1 MKNNSS
7 NKKSFFTRVG
17 SFIKKN
23 IPLLAGIK
31 YHPQTLEELKKLVND
46 PSVKLS
52 QIDVSNVDSF
62 ENLFKD
68 SKRTDFSGI
77 EKWDTS
83 HVKNMKKMF
92 YNCKH
97 FNADISSWNVSNVT
111 SMSMIFCG
119 AKNFDQDL
127 SGWDMSGMKGHLNG
141 KFLGN
146 MFRFADKMNKRIFN
160 RYHELETQNVPVEER
175 FNYLPIP
182 KPRDFKKY
190 IVPANFSNDTKEIL
204 ELSDDYQNVDT
215 SATESLN
222 DVLKNSKKEKYTN
235 FDKLDFSNVKTADN
249 FLSNAKYFNENIPD
263 LNSLNYSNNM
273 LDGAESF
280 QKDVPQMPNVKQ
292 MNGFLDNVD
301 YKGNL
306 HDSMEN
312 ASPVSAVKSF
322 DKTSDEHLRNELKN
336 VKSDNAVK
344 LNYISKTI
352 LPYIEGRD
360 YSESEKAVIDSKDLF
375 NSRSD
380 FEKFLHRA
388 DPNDEYMVFCVSS
401 ENIKKIESVCPG
413 LLSIPLKEKL
423 SDDNYKDGLRTD
435 SYLVSKSDYKKLLDT
450 NIKIYN
456 PYTRKEDTIKN
467 SSLSFSF
474 SEYNRHF
481 GSYARGH
488 NKNFYESDNYLSPFV
503 GRNDDFSLKS
513 NLPMLKA
520 LEEGFDFLPTKDNKS
535 KMDNYFSTILEKIN
549 SISEKNPLAANI
561 CVGLI
566 KNDHNRK
573 YDYILDFRSLDRP
586 FDGDSTK
593 IKKYLLNVFDDNS
606 DLKNAISIA
615 DNETISDAISLREC
629 LYDINSVLTGNC
641 HKNLFLDSSY
651 EELAFSLDDEA
662 RKIVQKNPCESQQLP
677 GFGYYHAPSFDVIST
692 IQGTNHTPN
701 APRLSNDRKTSL
713 LPLLNAM
720 EKISETDQLN
730 TNVDIFDFKDESKLL
745 CKRDLNLQQQ
755 KENTIVKE
763 NTNSVIENKKDL
775 SKSFKKSR

>member
-1 MKNNSS
+1 MATNDLN
-7 NKKSFFTRVG
+7 NKKGFYGRVS

-23 IPLLAGIK
+23 VPILAGIK
-31 YHPQTLEELKKLVND
+31 YHPQSLEELKKLVND
-46 PSVKLS
+46 PLVKLS
-52 QIDVSNVDSF
+52 QIDVSHVDSF
-62 ENLFKD
+62 ENLFKN

-92 YNCKH
+92 YNCKN
-97 FNADISSWNVSNVT
+97 FNSDISKWNVSNVT
-111 SMSMIFCG
+111 SMSMMFSG
-119 AKNFDQDL
+119 AKNFNQDL
-127 SGWDMSGMKGHLNG
+127 SSWDMSGMKGRLNG

-146 MFRFADKMNKRIFN
+146 MFRFADKMNKRIFD
-160 RYHELETQNVPVEER
+160 RYHELENKNVPVEER

-344 LNYISKTI
+344 LNFIAKTI
-352 LPYIEGRD
+352 LPVFENGYDNTEFKNRYD
-360 YSESEKAVIDSKDLF
+360 F
-375 NSRSD
+375 N
-380 FEKFLHRA
+380 KFVHRE
-388 DPNDEYMVFCVSS
+388 DPNKEYMIFCVSP

-413 LLSIPLKEKL
+413 LVSIPLKEKL
-423 SDDNYKDGLRTD
+423 SDNYKDGLLTD
-435 SYLVSKSDYKKLLDT
+435 SYLVSKSDYKKLLDS
-450 NIKIYN
+450 NIKLFN
-456 PYTRKEDTIKN
+456 PYTRKEDTIEN
-467 SSLSFSF
+467 SSLSFSIF
-474 SEYNRHF
+474 DYNSNF
-481 GSYARGH
+481 GSFSRKG
-488 NKNFYESDNYLSPFV
+488 KDGFESDRYFSPFMSV
-503 GRNDDFSLKS
+503 NDDFSLKS
-513 NLPMLKA
+513 NFPMLKA
-520 LEEGFDFLPTKDNKS
+520 IEKGLSSSNNVENK
-535 KMDNYFSTILEKIN
+535 KHMDHYFSSILEKIN
-549 SISEKNPLAANI
+549 SISKKNPLAATI
-561 CVGLI
+561 CVGII
-566 KNDHNRK
+566 KNNHNKKHDNYLLIRRDLNR
-573 YDYILDFRSLDRP
+573 Y
-586 FDGDSTK
+586 FDGDCSK
-593 IKKYLLNVFDDNS
+593 VKKFLLNVFDDNS
-606 DLKNAISIA
+606 CLKNAISSA
-615 DNETISDAISLREC
+615 DNKTISDTLSLREC
-629 LYDINSVLTGNC
+629 LYDIGSVLTGYF
-641 HKNLFLDSSY
+641 KFDRGSVTDRYDEYLSKF
-651 EELAFSLDDEA
+651 DDENT
-662 RKIVQKNPCESQQLP
+662 KIIKKNNPCESQLV
-677 GFGYYHAPSFDVIST
+677 GHYSAPSFDVTEAIEKTPYCRDSYAF
-692 IQGTNHTPN
+692 TNDGKP
-701 APRLSNDRKTSL
+701 AL

-730 TNVDIFDFKDESKLL
+730 TNIDIFDFKDESKLL